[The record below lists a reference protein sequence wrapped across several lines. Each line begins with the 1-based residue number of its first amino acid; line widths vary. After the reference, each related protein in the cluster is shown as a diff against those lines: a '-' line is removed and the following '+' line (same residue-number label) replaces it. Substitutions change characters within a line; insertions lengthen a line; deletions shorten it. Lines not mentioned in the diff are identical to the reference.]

1 MRGVGVRVGPSG
13 GGDSVEDF
21 AGAQGAALL
30 GPFRGAP
37 AADVDA
43 AVEVLLRIQRL
54 VEDFPQI
61 LEVEVNPFILAG
73 VGRRSAAVDGRMRV
87 EIR

>member
-1 MRGVGVRVGPSG
+1 M
-13 GGDSVEDF
+13 F
-21 AGAQGAALL
+21 AGLKGAALL